1 MWHLLKDMRKKDK
14 GLAFLAVLLI
24 AGQVFLDLKLP
35 DYTKEITVL
44 ISSESNTIS
53 DYLLSGGK
61 MLACALGSAL
71 LAVIVGYLAAKIAAD
86 FSHNVR
92 GKVFH
97 KVFDFGAGE
106 ISKFSTSSLITRTT
120 NDITQI
126 QMLVAMG
133 LQVMIKAPIMAA
145 WAIVKIVGKSWQ
157 LSVLTASAVV
167 LIMVVIGTLMA
178 VLLPKFKTVQKQ
190 VDDVNR
196 VTRENLTGLKVVRA
210 FNAEKYQEDK
220 FESVNENLMK
230 TQMFTMH
237 GMAFLFPVM
246 IFVQSALS
254 LGIYWLGAKLVD
266 DISIPLNGT
275 MTEIFTTIGSRADM
289 LGDVVAFN
297 SYALYVVM
305 AFVLLLMIFVM
316 LPRAQVSAGRI
327 NEVLNSDIAVR

>member
-1 MWHLLKDMRKKDK
+1 MCTRKCP
-14 GLAFLAVLLI
+14 
-24 AGQVFLDLKLP
+24 AG
-35 DYTKEITVL
+35 
-44 ISSESNTIS
+44 
-53 DYLLSGGK
+53 
-61 MLACALGSAL
+61 
-71 LAVIVGYLAAKIAAD
+71 VIVGYLAAKIAAD

-210 FNAEKYQEDK
+210 FNAERYQEEK
-220 FESVNENLMK
+220 FETVIVNNLKKQGIWIRDYK
-230 TQMFTMH
+230 T
-237 GMAFLFPVM
+237 
-246 IFVQSALS
+246 
-254 LGIYWLGAKLVD
+254 GILKGWAR
-266 DISIPLNGT
+266 IST
-275 MTEIFTTIGSRADM
+275 
-289 LGDVVAFN
+289 GDVK
-297 SYALYVVM
+297 VM
-305 AFVLLLMIFVM
+305 KRVWDAIMLL
-316 LPRAQVSAGRI
+316 
-327 NEVLNSDIAVR
+327 DKK

>member
-1 MWHLLKDMRKKDK
+1 
-14 GLAFLAVLLI
+14 
-24 AGQVFLDLKLP
+24 
-35 DYTKEITVL
+35 
-44 ISSESNTIS
+44 
-53 DYLLSGGK
+53 

-178 VLLPKFKTVQKQ
+178 VLLP
-190 VDDVNR
+190 NC
-196 VTRENLTGLKVVRA
+196 
-210 FNAEKYQEDK
+210 
-220 FESVNENLMK
+220 
-230 TQMFTMH
+230 
-237 GMAFLFPVM
+237 
-246 IFVQSALS
+246 
-254 LGIYWLGAKLVD
+254 
-266 DISIPLNGT
+266 
-275 MTEIFTTIGSRADM
+275 TE
-289 LGDVVAFN
+289 
-297 SYALYVVM
+297 
-305 AFVLLLMIFVM
+305 
-316 LPRAQVSAGRI
+316 AG
-327 NEVLNSDIAVR
+327 